1 MKISENTAVSMP
13 MKNLISIIA
22 AVAVGVWAYFGIVE
36 TLNKHS
42 TTLELMQK
50 DLEANSEFRIKYPRG
65 ELGQS
70 SGEAELFMLVEHM
83 AGLIESMIQAG
94 TPCPIDG
101 KIGKEAEKLWSKYDN
116 ERPDYDIY
124 IKRMKAREKKEKEL
138 EKIRLKEE
146 AKMTKEFDKV
156 DKEIK
161 IEKLKPIDWE
171 SPK

>member
-13 MKNLISIIA
+13 MKNLISIVI

-83 AGLIESMIQAG
+83 AGLIESMDEELKGMRNNKIN
-94 TPCPIDG
+94 IDFL
-101 KIGKEAEKLWSKYDN
+101 KEQVSKLQEDVEKL
-116 ERPDYDIY
+116 
-124 IKRMKAREKKEKEL
+124 
-138 EKIRLKEE
+138 IRNGNGH
-146 AKMTKEFDKV
+146 
-156 DKEIK
+156 
-161 IEKLKPIDWE
+161 
-171 SPK
+171 